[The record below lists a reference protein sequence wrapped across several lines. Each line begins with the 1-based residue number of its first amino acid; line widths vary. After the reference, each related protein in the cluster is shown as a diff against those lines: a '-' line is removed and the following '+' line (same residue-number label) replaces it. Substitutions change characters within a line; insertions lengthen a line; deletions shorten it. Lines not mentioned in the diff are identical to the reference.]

1 MPNKRA
7 FLGHLAS
14 TIVEPTGP
22 GFLTLADLEFAL
34 SHGPEFTSV
43 QDLHLCLGLLF
54 IRGPPRI

>member
-1 MPNKRA
+1 MMD
-7 FLGHLAS
+7 LAS
-14 TIVEPTGP
+14 TIVDPTGP